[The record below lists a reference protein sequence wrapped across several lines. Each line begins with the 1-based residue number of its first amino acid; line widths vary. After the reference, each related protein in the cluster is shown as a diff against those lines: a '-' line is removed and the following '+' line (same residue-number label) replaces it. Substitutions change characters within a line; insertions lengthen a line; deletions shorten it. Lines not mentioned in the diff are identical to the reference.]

1 MDPITIGLL
10 AGAGLGLVKGGIIDA
25 EKEKKNRQMEAEIA
39 RYSPWGGM
47 QAQRVQQAD
56 PFGSMMQGGM
66 AGAMMGNA
74 MGGSSAAGGSA
85 GAAGAGGSSAAPGGM
100 AAGKSFYSPYMNMA

>member
-10 AGAGLGLVKGGIIDA
+10 AGAGLGLVKGGILDA

-39 RYSPWGGM
+39 RYSPWTGM
-47 QAQRVQQAD
+47 QANRVQQAD

-74 MGGSSAAGGSA
+74 MGGSA
-85 GAAGAGGSSAAPGGM
+85 GAAGDTATAGATNAAPGGM
-100 AAGKSFYSPYMNMA
+100 AAGKSFYQSPYMYMS

>member
-10 AGAGLGLVKGGIIDA
+10 AGAGLGLVKGELIDRP
-25 EKEKKNRQMEAEIA
+25 KEKRQRKQEAEIA

-47 QAQRVQQAD
+47 QAQRVQEAD

-66 AGAMMGNA
+66 AGGMMGSQF
-74 MGGSSAAGGSA
+74 GGGGGSA
-85 GAAGAGGSSAAPGGM
+85 GAAGAGTSATPGGM
-100 AAGKSFYSPYMNMA
+100 AMNKPGYQWSNMA